1 MRLMFEEARKNK
13 IKSGLLILIFIIII
27 GFLGALIGIIYN
39 NLYIGI
45 FLAVLFSIIYAMFS
59 YYSGDQIILKSSG
72 AKEVTKKEYP
82 HLFHTIEG
90 LAIAAGIPKPKAYVI
105 EDSALNAFATGRN
118 PKNASITVTSGL
130 LKKMNR
136 QELEGVIAHE
146 MSHIKNYD
154 IRLMML
160 TAVLVGLVTLLSD
173 FMLRSF
179 IFGHGNSSREREGK
193 GAMIFILIA
202 LALAI
207 LSPIIGQMI

>member
-1 MRLMFEEARKNK
+1 MRLMFEEVRKNK
-13 IKSGLLILIFIIII
+13 IKSGILIFLFILIITNLGGVI
-27 GFLGALIGIIYN
+27 GFIYGNMYVGIVLALIISVIY
-39 NLYIGI
+39 
-45 FLAVLFSIIYAMFS
+45 FLFSYFF
-59 YYSGDQIILKSSG
+59 GDKSILKTAG
-72 AKEVTKKEYP
+72 AREVTKKEYP

-90 LAIAAGIPKPKAYVI
+90 LAISAGIPKPHAYVI
-105 EDSALNAFATGRN
+105 DDSALNAFATGRN
-118 PKNASITVTSGL
+118 PKNASITVTTGL

-136 QELEGVIAHE
+136 QELEGVVAHE